1 MKSKKE
7 LEYKVYRSRWPFW
20 VLPLLLLLIVGLF
33 VFLTLDATGH
43 FGCLIVCKNPQT
55 IDKEIYAPKEDR
67 NDKDFS
73 RSEEKSDETDQGLIR
88 DGIMMKV
95 TGEVHFPKGKEPD
108 SLPSPSFL
116 EVTFEDVSLMDAPAN
131 VLGRQEIDLKDY
143 KKGDKITYSIEVEKP
158 SELHSFYDVSA
169 ILNVGWKQTKDAWIR
184 KGDYHTDTSFSVK
197 LEEKTGKYERDIE
210 LVRYD

>member
-20 VLPLLLLLIVGLF
+20 VLPLLLLLIVVLF

-43 FGCLIVCKNPQT
+43 FGCLVVCKNQA
-55 IDKEIYAPKEDR
+55 IDKVLDAPKDDR

-73 RSEEKSDETDQGLIR
+73 KGDGKSDGGDENTIR
-88 DGIMMKV
+88 DGLMIKV
-95 TGEVHFPKGKEPD
+95 TGEVRFPKGQEPND
-108 SLPSPSFL
+108 LPSPSFL
-116 EVTFEDVSLMDAPAN
+116 EVKFEDVSLMDAAST
-131 VLGRQEIDLKDY
+131 VLGRQMIDLKDH
-143 KKGDKITYSIEVEKP
+143 KKGDKITYSIEVEEP
-158 SELHSFYDVSA
+158 NELHSFYDVSA
-169 ILNVGWKQTKDAWIR
+169 VLNVGWKQTKEAWIR
-184 KGDYHTDTSFSVK
+184 KGDYYTDTSFSVK